1 MPKNHENDTSDSRKK
16 ILQAAEEVFSEKGFD
31 GARVDEIARRSGVNK
46 ALLYYYFQ
54 NKESILD
61 ELRRRSME
69 DMIHSREQLLGHLEQ
84 PTFADLVMSFQM
96 SRDFLENHRAALNV
110 VLLEA
115 FKQDSKMSLPEFL
128 TPVLDNVMSLIDR
141 WGQSQVDRSK
151 TMLEILYFVLIPN
164 ILFAVTGDQ
173 SASVVGLSADGARDA
188 FTELLR
194 KRAMEFFDEA

>member
-1 MPKNHENDTSDSRKK
+1 MPKNHENDTPDSRQK
-16 ILQAAEEVFSEKGFD
+16 ILQAAEEVFSEKGYD

-69 DMIHSREQLLGHLEQ
+69 DMIQSREQLLGDLEQ
-84 PTFADLVMSFQM
+84 PTFADLIMGFQM

-115 FKQDSKMSLPEFL
+115 FKQDSKMSLPQFL

-141 WGQSQVDRSK
+141 FGKSQDDRSK

-173 SASVVGLSADGARDA
+173 SASVVGLSADDAREA
-188 FTELLR
+188 FTELLS
-194 KRAMEFFDEA
+194 KRAMEFFDQA